1 MSVRI
6 LHVCEVDKFTLPLSH
21 VIENH
26 IATEGHVFLYRKTHY
41 PSPYPSGFV
50 TGGLFSW
57 LRQFATLGKQAER
70 IILHGLFDSRV
81 FLALF
86 LQPWLLAKCYWV
98 IWGGD
103 LYTTLTDAMTP
114 KLRLREA
121 FKRPIIKRIGHLVTY
136 VRGDV
141 ALARSVYRARGKVV
155 ECLMYPSNIVEAG
168 KLPAPRKHSTRTIL
182 VGNSADDSNNHADIF
197 EKLRTLDD
205 GQFEVLCPLSY
216 GDVKYGAAV
225 RAQGEALFGKRF
237 KPLMQMMPYDEY
249 LELLAGVDIAI
260 FAHKRQQAMGVTIAL
275 LGMGKK
281 VFIRSD
287 VPQWETFSALKLDV
301 RPYESL
307 ELGEMDDAV
316 AETNRQRVADYFALP
331 RLVSQLRTLFGE

>member
-1 MSVRI
+1 MRTRI
-6 LHVCEVDKFTLPLSH
+6 LHIGEVDKFLLPLWDVMTRH
-21 VIENH
+21 LG
-26 IATEGHVFLYRKTHY
+26 TDGHVLLYRRTHY
-41 PSPYPSGFV
+41 PPPYPRGFV
-50 TGGLFSW
+50 TGGVLAWARRFIVC
-57 LRQFATLGKQAER
+57 ANQAER
-70 IILHGLFDSRV
+70 IIVHGMFDPRV
-81 FLALF
+81 FVLLF
-86 LQPWLLAKCYWV
+86 LQPWLLRKCFWV

-103 LYTTLTDAMTP
+103 LYTSLTDAITL

-121 FKRPIIKRIGHLVTY
+121 FKRPLIKRMGYLVTY

-141 ALARSVYRARGKVV
+141 ALARSLYKARGKVV
-155 ECLMYPSNIVEAG
+155 ECLMYPSNIVEPG
-168 KLPAPRKHSTRTIL
+168 KLPAPRKHGTCTIL

-197 EKLRTLDD
+197 EKLRALDD

-216 GDVKYGAAV
+216 GDAQYGAAV
-225 RAQGEALFGKRF
+225 KAQGEALFGKRF
-237 KPLMQMMPYDEY
+237 KPLMQMMPYEEY

-260 FAHKRQQAMGVTIAL
+260 FAHRRQQAMGVTIAL

-287 VPQWETFSALKLDV
+287 VPQWETFDALGLAV

-307 ELGEMDDAV
+307 ELGEMDETV
-316 AETNRQRVADYFALP
+316 AETNRQRVADYFALS